1 MLESDV
7 YHSGETAVQ
16 ERAGVRAIALRRG
29 SMLRDRLIDGA
40 RAFIDSRDVVAVGA
54 ERSDGTLW
62 ASLWCGVPGFFRTD
76 ANGERVEIVTAHDRT
91 VADDPV
97 RRIVRRD
104 APFAMVVIDFA
115 TRQRFRVNGL
125 IGRLDPAGLE
135 LEVREAFGNCPKY
148 IQRRVRSDDLSIVT
162 SAPAVSG
169 RALDV
174 ERCRF
179 IEAIDTAFVASI
191 HPERGLDV
199 SHRGGEPGFVRVED
213 ERTLRIPDY
222 PGNSMFQTLGNLA
235 VDTRAGLA
243 LVDFERRRVLS
254 LTGTTTITFD
264 AEDGRHP
271 SGGTGGGRYWTF
283 TIEEWLEFA
292 LPPAIRWTL
301 LERSPFNPPP
311 SER

>member
-16 ERAGVRAIALRRG
+16 ERAGERAIALRRG
-29 SMLRDRLIDGA
+29 SMLRDRLVDGA
-40 RAFIDSRDVVAVGA
+40 RAFIDRRDVAAVGA

-62 ASLWCGVPGFFRTD
+62 ASLWCGVPGLFRTD
-76 ANGERVEIVTAHDRT
+76 ASGEHVEIVSAHDRT

-97 RRIVRRD
+97 RQIVRRD

-115 TRQRFRVNGL
+115 TRQRFRVNGSV
-125 IGRLDPAGLE
+125 GRLDAAGLE

-148 IQRRVRSDDLSIVT
+148 IQRRLRSDDPSGDEF
-162 SAPAVSG
+162 APAVSG
-169 RALDV
+169 RALDGP
-174 ERCRF
+174 RCRF
-179 IEAIDTAFVASI
+179 IDAIDTAFVASI

-199 SHRGGEPGFVRVED
+199 SHRGGAPGFVRVEGD
-213 ERTLRIPDY
+213 HTLCIPDY

-235 VDTRAGLA
+235 VDTRASLA

-254 LTGTTTITFD
+254 VTGSTTIAFG

-271 SGGTGGGRYWTF
+271 SGGTGRYWTF

-301 LERSPFNPPP
+301 LERSPFNPPTP
-311 SER
+311 KR